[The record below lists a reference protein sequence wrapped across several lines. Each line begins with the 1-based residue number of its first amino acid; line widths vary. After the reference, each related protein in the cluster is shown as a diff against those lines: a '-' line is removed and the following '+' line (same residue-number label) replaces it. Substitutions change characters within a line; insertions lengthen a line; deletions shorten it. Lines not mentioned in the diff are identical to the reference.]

1 MNDYREASELY
12 HFGILGQK
20 WGIRRYQNPDGSLTP
35 EGKKRYGI
43 EREEYNAQ
51 RGDTV
56 RKGTE
61 YRISGQGKDKKTVD
75 KLAKAGDMKKADEI
89 FKSVGDKAMAEFYKS
104 GDVNKAMGILIEG
117 MKDVP
122 FDYVLDHEKNL
133 LTGEE
138 WVGYK
143 LTSKGKN
150 FTIDSGD
157 TMYKPSARIANQH
170 AEQAAR
176 DAAQAHQDSMR
187 MAQQAHEDAIRAAEI
202 GRQQAEQA
210 VQIHEQ
216 MNQID
221 QQQQQLAQ
229 QVVQQEIIQQQMMFM
244 MM

>member
-1 MNDYREASELY
+1 MNNYKRSELY

-20 WGIRRYQNPDGSLTP
+20 WGIRRYQNSDGSLTP

-43 EREEYNAQ
+43 EREEYSAQ
-51 RGDTV
+51 R
-56 RKGTE
+56 
-61 YRISGQGKDKKTVD
+61 KDKKTVD
-75 KLAKAGDMKKADEI
+75 KLAKAGDMRKADEI

-176 DAAQAHQDSMR
+176 DAVQAHQDSMR

-221 QQQQQLAQ
+221 LQQQQLAQ